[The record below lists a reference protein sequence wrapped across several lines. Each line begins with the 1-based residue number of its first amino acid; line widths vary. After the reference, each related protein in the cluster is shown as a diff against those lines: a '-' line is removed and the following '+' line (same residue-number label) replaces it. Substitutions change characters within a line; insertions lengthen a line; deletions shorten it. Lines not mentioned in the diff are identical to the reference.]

1 MIFQGIFCNHISN
14 FQIMSN
20 LLWLI
25 LCMLISSYFKKIVST
40 SELKTSSVGRQKF
53 VILNILDYLRFKEL
67 MKMKASILD
76 TPYMLFCHPKLKKFL
91 ITLNY

>member
-1 MIFQGIFCNHISN
+1 MRIMIFNIFQGIFCNHISN
-14 FQIMSN
+14 FQIISN
-20 LLWLI
+20 LLWRI
-25 LCMLISSYFKKIVST
+25 LCMLISSYFKKIVSK

-76 TPYMLFCHPKLKKFL
+76 TTYMLFA
-91 ITLNY
+91 ILN